1 MRKLL
6 PLLMLAPA
14 LAACGGSRTPNEL
27 AISRQAPLVVPP
39 DFNLRPPR
47 PGDPRPQEIDAQSQ
61 AIDALFGPGVQ
72 LPPRTPGEQA
82 LLNAAGANRVTAR
95 IRATVA
101 DNGTQVTDKGAFL
114 KQVLDA
120 PAGDTDPAVASLRPG
135 Q

>member
-1 MRKLL
+1 MTMRRLI
-6 PLLMLAPA
+6 PLLLLA

-27 AISRQAPLVVPP
+27 AISRQAPLAVPP

-82 LLNAAGANRVTAR
+82 LLDATGAAKASAR

-120 PAGDTDPAVASLRPG
+120 PSGDTAPQEASLRPG